1 MYKKVNNQW
10 VAMDG
15 SFNKEIAK
23 SKTDIVSLFSRKVN
37 EIAHYTMY
45 LNGRTFFPGD
55 MLWSYY
61 LCKEIKG
68 AFYIVASNVT
78 VATALVGC
86 DTEYLRSVIK
96 HSENAVIRGFYYFK
110 RTGNRAVMKELTFEE
125 IQKIAEE

>member
-1 MYKKVNNQW
+1 
-10 VAMDG
+10 MDG

-37 EIAHYTMY
+37 EIAFYTMY

-86 DTEYLRSVIK
+86 DTECLRSAIR

-125 IQKIAEE
+125 MQKIVEE